1 MRSCL
6 SETASPDAKEEPRM
20 SRRKLRETAA
30 GYVFLLPTILVIGI
44 FTLAPIVYA
53 LYLSFHKVQLLGGI
67 SYRFIDFDNY
77 VRMLDDERVWIALY
91 NTFEYAIIVVPLQ
104 TALAILLAA
113 VLNSKLKGRNAFRA
127 LYFLP
132 TVTSSAVLTLIFMW
146 IFKTDGLLNDILGA
160 FGIPAF
166 NWLGDPNVALK
177 AIMLMNVWS
186 TAPYFMV
193 IYLAALQDI
202 PDSLYEAAE
211 IDGARTLRKFW
222 SITLPLLKPVT
233 FFVVTMGIIGTFQ
246 LFDQAYIFSNGSGG
260 PNNST
265 LTVVLLIYGYAFK
278 LLDMGYAAAL
288 AVMLAAV
295 IMLITFIQRRLFGE
309 EKLN

>member
-1 MRSCL
+1 
-6 SETASPDAKEEPRM
+6 M

-30 GYVFLLPTILVIGI
+30 GYLFLLPTLLVIGT
-44 FTLAPIVYA
+44 FLLVPIAYA
-53 LYLSFHKVQLLGGI
+53 LFLSFHKVQLLGGI
-67 SYRFIDFDNY
+67 SYRFIDIGNY
-77 VRMLDDERVWIALY
+77 TRMIDDDRVWIALY
-91 NTFEYAIIVVPLQ
+91 NTFEYALIVVPLQ

-113 VLNSKLKGRNAFRA
+113 VLNSKLRGRNAFRV

-132 TVTSSAVLTLIFMW
+132 TVTSSAVLTLISMW
-146 IFKTDGLLNDILGA
+146 IFKTDGLLNDLLGF
-160 FGIPAF
+160 FGFPAF
-166 NWLGDPNVALK
+166 NWLGDPKVALK

-265 LTVVLLIYGYAFK
+265 LTVVLLIYQYAFK
-278 LLDMGYAAAL
+278 NLDMGYAASL

-295 IMLITFIQRRLFGE
+295 IMLITVIQRRLFGE

>member
-1 MRSCL
+1 MN
-6 SETASPDAKEEPRM
+6 
-20 SRRKLRETAA
+20 RRKLREAAA
-30 GYVFLLPTILVIGI
+30 GYLFLLPTLLVIGT
-44 FTLAPIVYA
+44 FMLAPIVYA

-67 SYRFIDFDNY
+67 SYRFIEIDNY
-77 VRMLDDERVWIALY
+77 VRMGSDSRVWIALY

-104 TALAILLAA
+104 TALAIVLAS
-113 VLNSKLKGRNAFRA
+113 VLNSKLRGRNAFRV

-146 IFKTDGLLNDILGA
+146 IFKTDGLLNDLLGL
-160 FGIPAF
+160 FGVPAF
-166 NWLGDPNVALK
+166 NWLGDPKVALK
-177 AIMLMNVWS
+177 GIMLMNIWS

-211 IDGARTLRKFW
+211 IDGAKTLRKFW
-222 SITLPLLKPVT
+222 SITLPMLKPVT

-265 LTVVLLIYGYAFK
+265 LTVVLLVYQYAFK
-278 LLDMGYAAAL
+278 NLDMGYAAAL
-288 AVMLAAV
+288 AIMLAAV
-295 IMLITFIQRRLFGE
+295 IMLITVIQRRIFRE
-309 EKLN
+309 EKLH